1 MPPMYRRPWYTKLA
15 DAAHRLTVLGI
26 IGFSVYLAGGIGMT
40 LYANRDTARR
50 ARIEEEQ
57 QVRTETKEGT
67 INERYILTY
76 FLLRLLMLK
85 RTPRPQPP
93 KSLPLNQYV

>member
-26 IGFSVYLAGGIGMT
+26 IGFSVYLAHGIGMT

-50 ARIEEEQ
+50 ARIEQEQ
-57 QVRTETKEGT
+57 QVRKNPGNEVKA
-67 INERYILTY
+67 INVRPYIN
-76 FLLRLLMLK
+76 FL
-85 RTPRPQPP
+85 
-93 KSLPLNQYV
+93 SI